1 MIFPPKSSDLP
12 GGRPLPGSFPTTARP
27 TAVPE
32 QLYRPRFP
40 RSPFISIFR
49 SGTKAS
55 PEPSA
60 QSKFP
65 KWLAIMIA
73 SLSTLACSTVITST
87 NELTKRPVS
96 TAVPGPDRLQTALGR
111 VYAER
116 MVANPLANAVTI
128 VNPGND
134 ALTHRIAMTRMA
146 ERSIEMQTYIFK
158 NDLSSMLLLRE
169 LMLAADRGV
178 KVRILVDDVG
188 LPPQSSELML
198 VGHHPNVEVRIFNPF
213 RYRIPNGTLRF
224 SQMAF
229 DFHRLNRRIHN
240 KYFIADGAVMLIG
253 GRNISKE
260 YFDLDSDYNFLDAD
274 VCFIGEVAGNGFSSF
289 NQYWDFHMS
298 IPSSCFPEHRDSK
311 ELVEFQAKIAKMI
324 TENQDHVS
332 RLSEEA
338 DGIIALYNSRR
349 FPDYWVKARF
359 LADPPKKAEGLMVG
373 NQILDEVNALLD
385 NARSSVYISNAYV
398 VPLDFYQKFN
408 ELRHKGVEVR
418 LSTNSLSSNDV
429 WPVYSGWINYRSDLI
444 DRGVRVHEF
453 RHDARFARSPK
464 EAKSG
469 LHSKIIVIDGKYS
482 VFGSLN
488 LDPRSVWLNT
498 ETIVVIESEDFS
510 QAVLETLQE
519 EMSHEKSW
527 EVRRKNGRTVWET
540 ARDGEKV
547 TVDHSPDVF
556 VLKRVL
562 AKLVSHI
569 VPEWLL

>member
-1 MIFPPKSSDLP
+1 M
-12 GGRPLPGSFPTTARP
+12 
-27 TAVPE
+27 VV
-32 QLYRPRFP
+32 
-40 RSPFISIFR
+40 
-49 SGTKAS
+49 
-55 PEPSA
+55 
-60 QSKFP
+60 
-65 KWLAIMIA
+65 
-73 SLSTLACSTVITST
+73 SLSTLACSTVIRST
-87 NELTKRPVS
+87 NELAKRPVS
-96 TAVPGPDRLQTALGR
+96 TVVPEPDSTKTTLGR

-116 MVANPLANAVTI
+116 LVANPLDNAVTI
-128 VNPGND
+128 VNPGTD
-134 ALTHRIAMTRMA
+134 ALTHRIALTRMA

-158 NDLSSMLLLRE
+158 NDLSSMVLLRE
-169 LMLAADRGV
+169 MMLAADRGV

-188 LPPQSSELML
+188 LSPNSSELML
-198 VGHHPNVEVRIFNPF
+198 LGYHPNVEVRIFNPF
-213 RYRIPNGTLRF
+213 KYRIPNGTLRF
-224 SQMAF
+224 SQVAL

-240 KYFIADGAVMLIG
+240 KYFIADGEVMLVG

-260 YFDLDSDYNFLDAD
+260 YFDLDFEFNFLDAD
-274 VCFIGEVAGNGFSSF
+274 VCFIGEAAGNGLASF

-298 IPSSCFPEHRDSK
+298 IPSSYFPEHPDPE
-311 ELVEFQAKIAKMI
+311 ELGEFQAEIDKKIK
-324 TENQDHVS
+324 ESQDYVS
-332 RLSEEA
+332 RLSEESDA
-338 DGIIALYNSRR
+338 IIARYTSRK

-359 LADPPKKAEGLMVG
+359 LADPPEKAEGLMVG
-373 NQILDEVNALLD
+373 NKIFDEVNALLD

-408 ELRHKGVEVR
+408 ELRYRGVEVR

-453 RHDARFARSPK
+453 RHDARFDRSPK

-469 LHSKIIVIDGKYS
+469 LHSKIIVIDGRYS

-498 ETIVVIESEDFS
+498 ETIVVIDSEDFS
-510 QAVLETLQE
+510 QAVLETLQD

-527 EVRRKNGRTVWET
+527 EVRRMKGRTTWET
-540 ARDGEKV
+540 VRDGGKV
-547 TVDHSPDVF
+547 TVGHSPDVF

-562 AKLVSHI
+562 AKLVSYI